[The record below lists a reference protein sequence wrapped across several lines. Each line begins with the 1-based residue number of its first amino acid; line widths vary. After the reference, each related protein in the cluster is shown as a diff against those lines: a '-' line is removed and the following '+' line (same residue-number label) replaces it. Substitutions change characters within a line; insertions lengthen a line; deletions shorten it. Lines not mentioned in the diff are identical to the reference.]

1 MRIWPYVLAYF
12 PVIVTTAQRPPKVKQ
27 PVDYVNPFIGASTNA
42 EKAGISHGLGKT
54 FPGAATPFGM
64 VQVSPNTIT
73 GGDNGSGYS
82 YEHTSI
88 EGFAFTQLSGV
99 GWYGDLGNF
108 LVMPTTGALHTS
120 AGAAG
125 GTGVDG
131 AGAGTGGAAEGYR
144 SAYDKSTEKASAGYY
159 SVFLT
164 KYQVKTECTAA
175 PHSGMLRFTYEKGG
189 PARIQIDLARRVG
202 GTSTLQEVHIVD
214 DHSIEGWM
222 QCTPEGGGWGDGDG
236 HVSYTVYFRAEFSK
250 PLKDYG
256 VWSAAIPDNW
266 TRKREDVESARYQQC
281 IAAAAIIRGARA
293 QQGKHLGFFTGFDTR
308 PGEQVTMKAGISFV
322 DIEGARNNLC
332 SEIPGWDFDAVHR
345 QAITNWSRAL
355 DKIRITGGTEEEK
368 TVFYTALYHTLID
381 PRVLT
386 DVDGRYPGGDSQVH
400 PRAVYTKRTVFSG
413 WDVYR
418 SQMPLQTIINP
429 SVVNDMIRSLIDLA
443 GESGRQYLERWELMN
458 AYSGCMIGNP
468 AVIMIADA
476 YAKGIR
482 DFDLN
487 LAYRYSVNSCERYGN
502 GDRGWSYIADPDD
515 HSGTSY
521 GSAPFVISNTLENGF
536 SEWCLSRLAGA
547 LGHSTDSVRYAGR
560 AESYRN
566 IWDDSVGWFRPRRTD
581 GSWEPWPREGRL
593 KQLYG
598 TVESNPYQQGWF
610 VPHDIPG
617 MVALMGGREKVIAD
631 LQDMFQKTPDNML
644 WNDYY
649 NHSNEPVHHIPFLFN
664 RLGAP
669 WLTQEWSRQ
678 ICTRAY
684 HNSVEGLVGNE
695 DVGQMSAWYV
705 LAASGLHPV
714 CPGDVRYE
722 ITSPVFSRVVIQLDS
737 TYASGKTFTII
748 ARDNSRENIYI
759 QSASLNGKPY
769 ALCHIDHAQIAAG
782 GILELMMGPRPN
794 KNWGL

>member
-12 PVIVTTAQRPPKVKQ
+12 PVIVTTAQRPLKIKQ

-42 EKAGISHGLGKT
+42 EKAGVSHGLGKT

-108 LVMPTTGALHTS
+108 LVTPTTGALHTS

-125 GTGVDG
+125 G
-131 AGAGTGGAAEGYR
+131 AGAGVPAEGYR
-144 SAYDKSTEKASAGYY
+144 SPYDKSTEKASAGYY

-164 KYQVKTECTAA
+164 KYRVKTECTAA

-202 GTSTLQEVHIVD
+202 GTSTLQEVHVAD

-256 VWSAAIPDNW
+256 TWSAAIPDNW

-281 IAAAAIIRGARA
+281 IAAAAVTRGMRTL
-293 QQGKHLGFFTGFDTR
+293 QGKHLGFFTGFDTR

-322 DIEGARNNLC
+322 DIEGARNNLR

-386 DVDGRYPGGDSQVH
+386 DVDGRYPGGDGQVH
-400 PRAVYTKRTVFSG
+400 PRAAYTRRTVFSG

-487 LAYRYSVNSCERYGN
+487 KAYLYSVNSCERYGN

-547 LGHSTDSVRYAGR
+547 LGHSMDSARYTSRG
-560 AESYRN
+560 ESYRN

-714 CPGDVRYE
+714 CPGDTRYE
-722 ITSPVFSRVVIQLDS
+722 ITSPVFSRIVIQLDS
-737 TYASGKTFTII
+737 TYASGRTFTII

-759 QSASLNGKPY
+759 QSATLNGKPY
-769 ALCHIDHAQIAAG
+769 PYCHIDHAQIAAG
-782 GILELMMGPRPN
+782 GILELMMGSRPN